1 MFRTSFR
8 EGPSNTI
15 MPTRHA
21 DDPLAQLL
29 WLGHEIGREDRG
41 LALPGEG
48 SVSVRLGEGRFGVRC
63 SGTALHELTKADICQ
78 CDSKEIISFIDSQG
92 SDTSDLQAALIKTV
106 PTGAPRPTTESL
118 FHAWL
123 LQLEGVHFVGHC
135 HPEACLQILCSP
147 VADRFADH
155 RMFPDEILNCGPQST
170 LVPYLEPG
178 AQLARELRA
187 KVNIYIRR
195 NFGRPPRLILLQNHG
210 IIALGETAK
219 GVLNTLLMAEKAA
232 RIFVG
237 AAQLG
242 GPNFMTPAMVT
253 RIDNPGRTR
262 R

>member
-1 MFRTSFR
+1 
-8 EGPSNTI
+8 
-15 MPTRHA
+15 MPASRAAET
-21 DDPLAQLL
+21 LTQLL
-29 WLGHEIGREDRG
+29 WLAHEIGREDRG

-48 SVSVRLGEGRFGVRC
+48 SVSARLSDTEFGVRA
-63 SGTALHELTKADICQ
+63 SGTALNELTKADVCHCQ
-78 CDSKEIISFIDSQG
+78 FKEIVGFIDSQG
-92 SDTSDLQAALIKTV
+92 SDTADLQAALGKTV
-106 PTGAPRPTTESL
+106 APEAPRPTTEAL

-155 RMFPDEILNCGPQST
+155 RMFPDEILTCGPQAT

-195 NFGRPPRLILLQNHG
+195 SFGRPPRLILLQNHG
-210 IIALGETAK
+210 IIALGDTAK
-219 GVLNTLLMAEKAA
+219 SVLTTLLMAEKAA

-237 AAQLG
+237 ASRLG
-242 GPNFMTPAMVT
+242 GPIFMTQAMVT